1 MENLIVYVIGILAVL
16 YIVRKAYLAISGKGG
31 CKKGKQPFFS
41 SFPVLQLSPSRLSS
55 DYDFTFRINPLLQF
69 LKNNGFFFFRKG

>member
-31 CKKGKQPFFS
+31 CS
-41 SFPVLQLSPSRLSS
+41 SCGEGGADAAQ
-55 DYDFTFRINPLLQF
+55 
-69 LKNNGFFFFRKG
+69 K